1 MAAVEFA
8 FTLPIYLVSI
18 ILLVE
23 VARLVYTQSV
33 VLYAAEEAT
42 RYALV
47 NYDATSSDI
56 QTVAS
61 DKLLGLDPNNLTAI
75 IVTSPVDPDDHT
87 KLVTVE
93 VRYQYVPLLPIDKL
107 IPLGDA
113 DGYALKGQSK
123 GFLTE
128 EIPY

>member
-1 MAAVEFA
+1 
-8 FTLPIYLVSI
+8 
-18 ILLVE
+18 
-23 VARLVYTQSV
+23 
-33 VLYAAEEAT
+33 
-42 RYALV
+42 
-47 NYDATSSDI
+47 I